1 LDGDTSRPRPPA
13 SPRSTADRGPLPLSA
28 TAAPVEVPC
37 EAGAFGPAA
46 AGAARDDDGTDRRWD
61 MGTIT
66 TVYKGDD
73 GFEAL
78 IGDHHVVVDASDAM
92 GGKGRGPTSS
102 ELFLASLSSCVTV
115 FVADY
120 CRRTDLDASG
130 LTVDVS
136 YVRTEDPVSM
146 TDIEVTINLPNA
158 EVGDRLEAIRRVAE
172 HCPVHETVEY
182 SLKSVVFDVVDKVKM
197 AASTESG

>member
-1 LDGDTSRPRPPA
+1 MAA
-13 SPRSTADRGPLPLSA
+13 SI
-28 TAAPVEVPC
+28 
-37 EAGAFGPAA
+37 
-46 AGAARDDDGTDRRWD
+46 RRCG
-61 MGTIT
+61 MSTIT

-73 GFEAL
+73 GFEAR

-115 FVADY
+115 FVAAY
-120 CRRTDLDASG
+120 CDRTGLDATG
-130 LTVDVS
+130 LSVDVS
-136 YVRTEDPVSM
+136 YQRTEDPVSM

-182 SLKSVVFDVVDKVKM
+182 SLKAVVFDVLDKAKI
-197 AASTESG
+197 AASAQAG